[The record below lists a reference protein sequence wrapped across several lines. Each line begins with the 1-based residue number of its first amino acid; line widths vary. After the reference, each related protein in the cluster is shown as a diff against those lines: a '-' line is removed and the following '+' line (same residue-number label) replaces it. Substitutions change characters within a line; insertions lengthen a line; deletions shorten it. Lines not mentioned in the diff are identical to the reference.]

1 MSRGR
6 CGRGRFAWFGGGE
19 IHGRASFAAGMG
31 CGVSTSGSRRRGVA
45 DGILLCRFHH
55 MLVHNNGWQILR
67 DGAEYW
73 LKPPVSEDPL
83 QILQPMPSKSPA
95 LAELL
100 SNRLVV

>member
-1 MSRGR
+1 
-6 CGRGRFAWFGGGE
+6 
-19 IHGRASFAAGMG
+19 
-31 CGVSTSGSRRRGVA
+31 
-45 DGILLCRFHH
+45 